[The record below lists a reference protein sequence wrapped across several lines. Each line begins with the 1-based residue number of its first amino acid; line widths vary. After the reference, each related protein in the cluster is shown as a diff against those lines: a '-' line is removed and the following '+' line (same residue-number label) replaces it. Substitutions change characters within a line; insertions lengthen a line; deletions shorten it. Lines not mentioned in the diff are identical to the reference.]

1 MRSEAHRVPSQEQS
15 ISDKQKT
22 HAPERALHIV
32 RPTEI
37 QESRSQNTEG
47 DEVEQHRANIDA
59 YLDRQSAFGDAE
71 NVPDD
76 TLEFPTLK
84 QAQADVL
91 KAKVVLRDL
100 KADLAWAKDGLKEAE
115 SELREAQRV
124 PENRSHELR
133 EELERLERMV
143 LEGDPELDD
152 LRAELNEAEEDEDM
166 EGHAEYLE
174 EMEVSYQEA
183 LDEVAEYTQ
192 AVENAQIELLTCK
205 RILDHVQEQSFS
217 VSGLWGRMRKLFSPA
232 TSKKEQEIPEES
244 EDDDRHLKEAA

>member
-1 MRSEAHRVPSQEQS
+1 M
-15 ISDKQKT
+15 
-22 HAPERALHIV
+22 
-32 RPTEI
+32 
-37 QESRSQNTEG
+37 
-47 DEVEQHRANIDA
+47 
-59 YLDRQSAFGDAE
+59 
-71 NVPDD
+71 
-76 TLEFPTLK
+76 EFPTLK

-192 AVENAQIELLTCK
+192 AVENAQIELLTYK